1 MAELRD
7 VKIKFISLVKK
18 AANKKVFAI
27 IKSVDGEYEVESSI
41 IKADD
46 EQRLVTSIVYEPFV
60 KDAQDDFMTP
70 PEIQKAAHYF
80 MMHGQGVDVQH
91 DYKKADANVVE
102 SWVTKNDEVIEGQQ
116 IKKGTWLATTKVND
130 DALWSAI
137 KKGIIT
143 GFSMGGTGL
152 KIDKEDTMTPEEI
165 KKAIAEALG
174 DIKKSKEEGVA
185 QEKLDK
191 ALETVKEL
199 ENKVTEL
206 EKSEDLKTAKTKIDE
221 LEKSLKKMDEILKSN
236 SAPTTGNSTQ
246 TDINK
251 AEEEYS
257 EIIRKAN
264 LSTGASLVPKQLSNQ
279 MQSDMKEIAPFF
291 ADGNKISATGTTVR
305 VPVRKPNTTTSA
317 KGKEEGKPT
326 AAGDTNFTE
335 VEISKGV
342 IQSVIP
348 ITDELRKDSQFNVAA
363 LVREY
368 GTEDIA
374 EIIAQ
379 NTFNGVSSTTNKIE
393 GFTKDTVF
401 ATRSVAVTANGS
413 LTIDDLLN
421 VRKEVKPQYWSGSKY
436 YVSKD
441 AYFQMKT
448 IKDTTGRPLW
458 QESQITGTPSTYDG
472 YPVVLCWQMDDTFP
486 VMFGNF
492 KKLYMYFVDYQ
503 MESEI
508 DRKAVDGFTNEIL
521 RARMG
526 GKVVNTEAAYMLK
539 KKAGS

>member
-27 IKSVDGEYEVESSI
+27 IKSDDGEYQVESSI
-41 IKADD
+41 IKADE

-60 KDAQDDFMTP
+60 KDAHGDFMTDT
-70 PEIQKAAHYF
+70 EILKAAHYF
-80 MMHGQGVDVQH
+80 MVHGQGVDVQH

-174 DIKKSKEEGVA
+174 DIKKAKEEGVA

-236 SAPTTGNSTQ
+236 SAPTTGNSTES
-246 TDINK
+246 DINK
-251 AEEEYS
+251 SEEEYS

-264 LSTGASLVPKQLSNQ
+264 LTTGASLVPKPLANV
-279 MQSDMKEIAPFF
+279 MFSDMKEVAPFF
-291 ADGNKISATGTTVR
+291 ADGYKISATGTTIR
-305 VPVRKPNTTTSA
+305 VPIRKPSATTSA
-317 KGKEEGKPT
+317 KNKAEAT
-326 AAGDTNFTE
+326 ATTPGE
-335 VEISKGV
+335 VNIVEIEISKGV

-348 ITDELRKDSQFNVAA
+348 ITDELRRDSQFNVAQ

-368 GTEDIA
+368 GAEDIA
-374 EIIAQ
+374 ELIAQ
-379 NTFNGVSSTTNKIE
+379 NTYNGVIAATQKIE
-393 GFTKDTVF
+393 GFTKN
-401 ATRSVAVTANGS
+401 AGMIARSVAQT
-413 LTIDDLLN
+413 TIGTFTWDELA
-421 VRKEVKPQYWSGSKY
+421 KIKSEVKPQYYKDAKW

-441 AYFQMKT
+441 AMLVMKT
-448 IKDTTGRPLW
+448 MKDLQGRPLW
-458 QESQITGTPSTYDG
+458 IESLIPGQPSTFDG
-472 YPVVLCWQMDDTFP
+472 HPVVLCWQMDVEFP
-486 VMFGNF
+486 VLFANF
-492 KKLYMYFVDYQ
+492 SKMYAYFVDYNL
-503 MESEI
+503 ESEM
-508 DRKAVDGFTNEIL
+508 DRKAVEGFNNEIL
-521 RARMG
+521 RARLG
-526 GKVVNTEAAYMLK
+526 GAVTNVNAGYMLK
-539 KKAGS
+539 KKGA